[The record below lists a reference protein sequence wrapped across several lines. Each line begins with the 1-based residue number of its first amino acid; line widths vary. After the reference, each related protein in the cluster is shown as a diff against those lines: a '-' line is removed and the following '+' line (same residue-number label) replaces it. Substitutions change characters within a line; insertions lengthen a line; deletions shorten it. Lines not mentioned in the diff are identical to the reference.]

1 MNPQFDALDLIVIGG
16 GSGGLACA
24 QRAAEYGARVLLIE
38 SGRLG
43 GTCVNVGCVPK
54 KVMWNAAQLASGIH
68 DAVEYGFDVHSAGH
82 DWRALVTKR
91 EAYIARLNGIYEQNL
106 ARRKVPLAVGH
117 GELLGD
123 GRVRLVE
130 RRGERPGEVADERV
144 LRASHIVV
152 ATGGEPAHP
161 DIPGAGLGLD
171 SDGFFALTERP
182 QRATIVGSGYIAVE
196 LAGILA
202 ALGTDVQLVIRNDT
216 VLRHF
221 DTMLGSALMTQLTED
236 GVRIVTGAVPQS
248 LARGADGLRLTI
260 EDGRIVDAGDTLFWA
275 IGRRPNVQSLGL
287 SAAGVAQRDTG
298 HIVVDEWQQTSV
310 PGVYA
315 IGDVTGAAEL
325 TPVAIAAGRRLSDR
339 LFGGM
344 SDRKLDYNDI
354 PTVIFTHPPIGT
366 VGLTEAK
373 ARAQYGADVK
383 VYASGFVPMYHAMTT
398 RKPRAQMKLIVVGSD
413 ERIVGLHVIGAGAD
427 EMLQGFAVALK
438 MGARKRDFDD
448 TVAIHPTAAEEF
460 VTMR

>member
-1 MNPQFDALDLIVIGG
+1 MDPEYDLIVIGG

-24 QRAAEYGARVLLIE
+24 QRAAEYGARALLIE

-54 KVMWNAAQLASGIH
+54 KLMWNAAQLAAGLH
-68 DAVEYGFDVHSAGH
+68 DAPDYGFDVRAAGH
-82 DWRALVTKR
+82 DWPALVTRR

-106 ARRKVPLAVGH
+106 AKRSVNYVVGH

-123 GRVRLVE
+123 GRVRIVAG
-130 RRGERPGEVADERV
+130 RGERVGEVSDERV
-144 LRASHIVV
+144 LRAPHIVV
-152 ATGGEPAHP
+152 ATGGQPALP
-161 DIPGAGLGLD
+161 AVPGAELGMD
-171 SDGFFALTERP
+171 SDGFFALAERP
-182 QRATIVGSGYIAVE
+182 RKVTVVGSGYIAVE
-196 LAGILA
+196 LAGIFA
-202 ALGTDVQLVIRNDT
+202 SLGTVVQLVIRHES

-221 DTMLGSALMTQLTED
+221 DAMLGSALMTMLRDD
-236 GVRIVTGAVPQS
+236 GVQLITGAVPQA
-248 LARGADGLRLTI
+248 LTRGADGTLRLAVT
-260 EDGRIVDAGDTLFWA
+260 DGRLIDAGDALVWA
-275 IGRRPNVQSLGL
+275 IGRKPNVQSLGL
-287 SAAGVAQRDTG
+287 AAAGVRQRESA
-298 HIVVDEWQQTSV
+298 HIIVDEWQATSA

-339 LFGGM
+339 LFGGQP
-344 SDRKLDYNDI
+344 DRKLDYRDI

-366 VGLTEAK
+366 VGLSEAE
-373 ARAQYGADVK
+373 ARAQYGEAVK
-383 VYASGFVPMYHAMTT
+383 VYTSGFVPMYHALTT
-398 RKPRAQMKLIVVGSD
+398 RKPRMQMKLVVVGSE
-413 ERIVGLHVIGAGAD
+413 ERIVGLHVIGPGAD

-460 VTMR
+460 VTLR